1 MSGLAFGPEVSRM
14 AGPTAVAK
22 SEEQYQ
28 DLI

>member
-1 MSGLAFGPEVSRM
+1 MSGLAFGPEVGRM
-14 AGPTAVAK
+14 TRPTTVVK